1 MSSTHQKSICK
12 KAKSKSMKTTK
23 TIIAA
28 LALSLGTTLAYANNT
43 THSLLGIDVSHYQ
56 GSITWSSVYG
66 DGVRYAFAKASEST
80 GTGDADF
87 AGNMSRGK
95 SAGLKM
101 GAYHFAH
108 PESSCPSTQANWFW
122 SKAGGYITADG
133 KSLYPTLDLEVF
145 SGIACSEGS
154 YTAWSNDWSTDV
166 KAKTGNFLHPVLYIS
181 ACNCSHIST
190 AITLSAW
197 IACYNGQNL
206 YTGNPWSTCCSYDR
220 WGSTSC
226 GANTWTYWQVSSSGA
241 ISGISGNVDL
251 DAYNG
256 TLSELTSW
264 QGV

>member
-1 MSSTHQKSICK
+1 
-12 KAKSKSMKTTK
+12 MKNLK
-23 TIIAA
+23 LIVSA
-28 LALSLGTTLAYANNT
+28 LALSVGATMAHANNT
-43 THSLLGIDVSHYQ
+43 THSLLGVDVSSYQ
-56 GSITWSSVYG
+56 GSINWSSVYA
-66 DGVRYAFAKASEST
+66 DGVRFGVAKATEST
-80 GTGDADF
+80 GYTDAYF
-87 AGNMSRGK
+87 SGNMNNGK
-95 SAGLKM
+95 AAGLQM

-108 PESSCPSTQANWFW
+108 PESTCPSSQANHFW
-122 SKAGGYITADG
+122 AVAGGKITADG
-133 KSLYPTLDLEVF
+133 KSVYPTLDLEVF
-145 SGIACSEGS
+145 SGVACSEGT

-166 KAKTGNFLHPVLYIS
+166 KAKTGNFLHPVIYIS

-226 GANTWTYWQVSSSGA
+226 NANTWTYWQVSSTGA

-256 TLSELTSW
+256 TLSELISW

>member
-1 MSSTHQKSICK
+1 
-12 KAKSKSMKTTK
+12 MKRIL

-28 LALSLGTTLAYANNT
+28 VALVGASGVRANNT
-43 THSLLGIDVSHYQ
+43 THSLFGIDVSNNN
-56 GSITWSSVYG
+56 GSINWTSVYG
-66 DGVRYAFAKASEST
+66 NGARWAYAKATE
-80 GTGDADF
+80 GTGFTDAYYN
-87 AGNMSRGK
+87 GNMNNGK
-95 SAGLKM
+95 AAGLQM

-108 PESSCPSTQANWFW
+108 PESSCPSAQASHFW
-122 SKAGGYITADG
+122 SVAGGKIVADA
-133 KSLYPTLDLEVF
+133 KSIYPTLDLEVF

-166 KAKTGNFLHPVLYIS
+166 KSHTSNFLHPILYIS

-206 YTGNPWSTCCSYDR
+206 YTGNPWSTCCSYCR

-226 GANTWTYWQVSSSGA
+226 GNNTWTMWQVSSTGSIG
-241 ISGISGNVDL
+241 GVSGNCDF

-256 TLSELTSW
+256 TLAELKSW

>member
-1 MSSTHQKSICK
+1 MK
-12 KAKSKSMKTTK
+12 KLTLLV
-23 TIIAA
+23 AA
-28 LALSLGTTLAYANNT
+28 LALTFGSKQALANNT
-43 THSLLGIDVSHYQ
+43 THSLLGVDVSNYQ
-56 GSITWSSVYG
+56 GSINWSSVYG
-66 DGVRYAFAKASEST
+66 DGVRFAVAKATEST
-80 GTGDADF
+80 GFTDAYF
-87 AGNMSRGK
+87 AGNMNNGK
-95 SAGLKM
+95 AAGLQM

-108 PESSCPSTQANWFW
+108 PESTCPSAQANHFW
-122 SKAGGYITADG
+122 SVAGSKITADG
-133 KSLYPTLDLEVF
+133 KSVYPTLDLEVF
-145 SGIACSEGS
+145 SGVACSEGT

-166 KAKTGNFLHPVLYIS
+166 KAKTANFLHPVVYIS

-197 IACYNGQNL
+197 IADYNGQNL

-226 GANTWTYWQVSSSGA
+226 NANTWTYWQVSSTGA

-256 TLSELTSW
+256 TLSELISW